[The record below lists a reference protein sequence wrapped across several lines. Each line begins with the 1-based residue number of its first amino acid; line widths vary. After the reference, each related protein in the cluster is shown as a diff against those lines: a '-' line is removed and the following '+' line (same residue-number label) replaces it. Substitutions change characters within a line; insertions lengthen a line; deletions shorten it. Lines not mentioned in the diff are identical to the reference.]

1 MGFSGSSFQIV
12 KYHRSLLRKKSYF
25 KSRDLAHVS
34 SNLEKA
40 KRKQFSQDT
49 LRRIKKNQRKNIL
62 KSIAWGVI
70 LLALTYL
77 SIWYLFF

>member
-1 MGFSGSSFQIV
+1 MGFSGSSFIV
-12 KYHRSLLRKKSYF
+12 KYHRSLLHKKSYF
-25 KSRDLAHVS
+25 KSRELAHVP